1 MICLVQSQIDYEELK
16 ANCSYIV
23 DIRSLNLL
31 FNFLFTIG
39 CYQIST
45 LSTNQSTRS
54 LMVNN
59 NSVGACYWQCKM
71 NALKKSLC
79 ENTTGIQFGLQVSLE
94 FLLAL
99 VAKDI
104 LIRVVINFLNSLIL
118 FYFMKV

>member
-1 MICLVQSQIDYEELK
+1 
-16 ANCSYIV
+16 
-23 DIRSLNLL
+23 
-31 FNFLFTIG
+31 
-39 CYQIST
+39 
-45 LSTNQSTRS
+45 
-54 LMVNN
+54 MVNN